1 MQYSLNKF
9 KFKFKIIQCNTG
21 YPLHNERKQGEHT
34 AMVTQREELAKK
46 KKKDRRT
53 KEEKNQK
60 LGRGSL
66 LLREIIS

>member
-46 KKKDRRT
+46 KKKKTGEQRKKRIRSWGGGHFFSG
-53 KEEKNQK
+53 K
-60 LGRGSL
+60 
-66 LLREIIS
+66 